1 MREVGGERGMEEGGR
16 EGGTEESREGRA
28 EAGRQGGRE
37 AGREGGRVRV
47 IGENGAAPPYRP
59 LIVRLRHSISA
70 RFS

>member
-1 MREVGGERGMEEGGR
+1 MKEGGR

-28 EAGRQGGRE
+28 EAGRQ
-37 AGREGGRVRV
+37 GGRVRV